1 MPDTLVVAERRDAV
15 AVMTLDRPGALNAL
29 SAELVRQLADRLEE
43 AGSDPA
49 VRAVVLTGSDKAF
62 CAGAD
67 VAEIPGMTGASPTD
81 RLVFDRLFDTLAS
94 LPKPTIAAV
103 RGLALGGGCEL
114 VLACDTAVA
123 GRSSRFGVPEVKLGV
138 IPGAG
143 GTQRLV
149 HAIGKAKA
157 MRLLLT
163 GAQVDGDW
171 AFAAGLVADLVADDA
186 VLDRAL
192 EIAEQIA
199 GNAPRAVS
207 LAADSARQAHNTG
220 LQQALG
226 LERRNFL
233 LALGTSDAREGVAAF
248 AERRRPIFT
257 GK

>member
-1 MPDTLVVAERRDAV
+1 MPDHVIVDRRDSIAV
-15 AVMTLDRPGALNAL
+15 LTLNRPDALNAL
-29 SAELVRQLADRLEE
+29 SAELVGQLADQLAESG
-43 AGSDPA
+43 ADPN
-49 VRAVVLTGSDKAF
+49 VRAVVLTGSEHAF

-67 VAEIPGMTGASPTD
+67 ITEIPRMKGFAPAD
-81 RLVFDRLFDTLAS
+81 RLVFDRMFDEIAS
-94 LPKPTIAAV
+94 MPKPTIAAV

-123 GRSSRFGVPEVKLGV
+123 GRSSRFGLPEVKLGV

-163 GAQVDGDW
+163 GSQVDADW
-171 AFAAGLVADLVADDA
+171 AFRAGLVADLVDDES
-186 VLDRAL
+186 VLDRSL

-199 GNAPRAVS
+199 DNAPKAVS
-207 LAADSARQAHNTG
+207 LAADSARQAHDTG
-220 LQQALG
+220 LNQALG

-233 LALGTSDAREGVAAF
+233 LALGTSDAQEGVAAF
-248 AERRRPIFT
+248 AERRRPNFT

>member
-1 MPDTLVVAERRDAV
+1 MPDNVIVDRRDSV
-15 AVMTLDRPGALNAL
+15 AVLTLNRPDALNAL
-29 SAELVRQLADRLEE
+29 SAELVDELADELAESG
-43 AGSDPA
+43 ADPT
-49 VRAVVLTGSDKAF
+49 VRTVVLTGSEKAF

-67 VAEIPGMTGASPTD
+67 ITEIPRMKGSSPAD
-81 RLVFDRLFDTLAS
+81 RLVFDRLFDAIAS
-94 LPKPTIAAV
+94 MPKPTIAAV

-123 GRSSRFGVPEVKLGV
+123 GRSSRFGLPEVKLGV

-149 HAIGKAKA
+149 HAVGKAKA

-163 GAQVDGDW
+163 GAQVDADW
-171 AFAAGLVADLVADDA
+171 AFRAGLVADLVDDET
-186 VLDRAL
+186 VLDRSL

-199 GNAPRAVS
+199 DNAPRAVG
-207 LAADSARQAHNTG
+207 LAADSARQAHDTG
-220 LQQALG
+220 LHHALG

-233 LALGTSDAREGVAAF
+233 LALGTSDAQEGVAAF
-248 AERRRPIFT
+248 AERRRPNFT